1 MKTKIETKHQRIKRK
16 RNEYYFAIVRTVCSV
31 LGVLA
36 MLLLQSLILVNH
48 ARPSEPEQV
57 IDNFNQ
63 EDKARLGTFK
73 SNSVV
78 YGLMKQAALDNPG
91 QDICNQDICINSE
104 EF

>member
-1 MKTKIETKHQRIKRK
+1 MESRKQRHNRKI
-16 RNEYYFAIVRTVCSV
+16 NEYRFAIVRTVCSV
-31 LGVLA
+31 LGVITII
-36 MLLLQSLILVNH
+36 LLQSLILVNH